1 MGKEFPELKDSIQ
14 GEESNKFTNT
24 LGESIQ
30 VEVCSTLE
38 ETSKL
43 LSRVLTGNQNAA
55 DILGTI

>member
-1 MGKEFPELKDSIQ
+1 MGQEYSQLKNDIL

-43 LSRVLTGNQNAA
+43 LRLVHSEHSHFF
-55 DILGTI
+55 

>member
-1 MGKEFPELKDSIQ
+1 MGQEYSQLKNDIL

-43 LSRVLTGNQNAA
+43 LRLVHFEHSHFFKER
-55 DILGTI
+55 